1 MQIRVAF
8 AWLSLATLLIGAVTY
23 ATVKR
28 VDRKAKALDA
38 QLALETAPA
47 ADWMHQIE
55 GYLSKVSVYTRT
67 HAEADL
73 AIAQRAGANMHAK
86 AKADMQA
93 GRAPEIAAQIEA
105 ALKKHEAQLEKL
117 AWSLRMTDRSTRGIG
132 SQGSL
137 LVTLFTQLLS
147 DDGTL
152 IPGERSAEHWKA
164 MTQAL
169 MKLSE
174 LQNAVLFAH
183 ASNDPALI
191 ARGKDAGFALAI
203 LLADVTGKTQPSDL
217 RDFLDEVLQKV
228 KDISEELKS
237 LETNL
242 IQRDAA
248 MAELMRLG
256 NAFSENVQPLVSR
269 GMEASLT
276 TANAT
281 SADLHEASRWMVI
294 GGGAITLLSLATG
307 GFLLRR
313 LRSALKP
320 IADRISRSCNDTAA
334 SSAEG
339 LTHAAELAATT
350 QRQAAAIHQI
360 RDAVEQITATAAATS
375 GEMRESE
382 KIAREAEKR
391 ATEGTTSVNAMA
403 EAIREISQTSA
414 SVVQAVRTIDEIAFQ
429 TNLLALN
436 AAVEAARAGEAGRGF
451 AVVAEE
457 VRNLA
462 HRSATAAK
470 ETAAIIEAAK
480 TTTDRGVVT
489 AEKVRE
495 DFDSIRLSVG
505 TLGAALG
512 RASESANRQ
521 AKEVSMIHAAIDDV
535 VNGTEASAKQAEHFS
550 TLSTHLHAGTEE
562 LVADAKTLEGL
573 LGGRVREPASEGGTE
588 EGPEDPSLQTSN
600 SSPFPHRRSDHERL
614 GIPASRSD

>member
-1 MQIRVAF
+1 VADRLGVNKNGRRISSLTLQIRVAF

-23 ATVKR
+23 TTVRR

-47 ADWMHQIE
+47 AGWIPGIE
-55 GYLSKVSVYTRT
+55 GYLTKVSIYTRT
-67 HAEADL
+67 HVENDL
-73 AIAQRAGANMHAK
+73 ALAKRDGANLHAK
-86 AKADMQA
+86 AKADIEA
-93 GRAPEIAAQIEA
+93 GRAPEIATQIVA
-105 ALKKHEAQLEKL
+105 ALKKHEAHLEKL
-117 AWSLRMTDRSTRGIG
+117 AWNLRMTDRSTRGIG
-132 SQGSL
+132 SQASL

-152 IPGERSAEHWKA
+152 IPGERAADHRKA

-174 LQNAVLFAH
+174 LQNGVLFAH
-183 ASNDPALI
+183 ASNDPSLI
-191 ARGKDAGFALAI
+191 SRAKDSGFVLAV
-203 LLADVTGKTQPSDL
+203 LLADVTGKTPASDL

-242 IQRDAA
+242 TQRDLA

-256 NAFSENVQPLVSR
+256 SAFSESVQPLVIR
-269 GMEASLT
+269 GMEASLA

-281 SADLHEASRWMVI
+281 SVDLHKASRWMII

-307 GFLLRR
+307 GFLLGR
-313 LRSALKP
+313 LRSALRL
-320 IADRISRSCNDTAA
+320 IADRLSRSSGETATA
-334 SSAEG
+334 TGEG
-339 LTHAAELAATT
+339 LTHASELAATT

-360 RDAVEQITATAAATS
+360 RDTVEQITATAAATS
-375 GEMRESE
+375 GEMKESE
-382 KIAREAEKR
+382 KIAREAEMR
-391 ATEGTTSVNAMA
+391 AV
-403 EAIREISQTSA
+403 
-414 SVVQAVRTIDEIAFQ
+414 
-429 TNLLALN
+429 
-436 AAVEAARAGEAGRGF
+436 EAGRGF

-495 DFDSIRLSVG
+495 DFDSIRSSVG
-505 TLGAALG
+505 TLGSALG

-521 AKEVSMIHAAIDDV
+521 AKEVSMIHSAIDDV
-535 VNGTEASAKQAEHFS
+535 VEGTEGAAQQAEHFS
-550 TLSTHLHAGTEE
+550 TLSTHLHAGAEA
-562 LVADAKTLEGL
+562 LVADAQTLDRL
-573 LGGRVREPASEGGTE
+573 LGGKRGKQAD
-588 EGPEDPSLQTSN
+588 GPESAKFQKNAGGAEQVNKLEASN
-600 SSPFPHRRSDHERL
+600 PPESHHPRPDHERV
-614 GIPASRSD
+614 GTPCS